1 MCLSSIP
8 LCGFLLILNL
18 QLFCTSPISPGLSD
32 ADIDFFKVLTSLF
45 EGPSLNELL
54 SRLEESVSEVE
65 QSVTAERNLESLRT
79 EEAADEQQP
88 PPTLDEAAIREFLSA
103 KNLKSIRN
111 DSTRKSS
118 SCFGRRMDRIGSMS
132 SLGCNTVGKYNRK

>member
-32 ADIDFFKVLTSLF
+32 ADIDFFK
-45 EGPSLNELL
+45 ELL

-65 QSVTAERNLESLRT
+65 QSVTAERNLESLST
-79 EEAADEQQP
+79 EEAADGQQP

-103 KNLKSIRN
+103 KNLKSVRS

-132 SLGCNTVGKYNRK
+132 SLGCNTVGKYNPK

>member
-32 ADIDFFKVLTSLF
+32 ADIDFFK
-45 EGPSLNELL
+45 ELL

-65 QSVTAERNLESLRT
+65 QSVTAERNLESLST

>member
-32 ADIDFFKVLTSLF
+32 ADIDFFK
-45 EGPSLNELL
+45 ELL

-132 SLGCNTVGKYNRK
+132 SLGCNTVGKYSKLQ

>member
-32 ADIDFFKVLTSLF
+32 ADIDFFK
-45 EGPSLNELL
+45 ELL

-65 QSVTAERNLESLRT
+65 QSVTAERNLESLST
-79 EEAADEQQP
+79 EEAADGQQP

-103 KNLKSIRN
+103 KNLKSVRS

-132 SLGCNTVGKYNRK
+132 SLGCNTVGKYSKLQ